1 MTAGGG
7 APESGMRAL
16 HATSTGL
23 RSAAMDETGALTLD
37 GTEHRLHPRIRVV
50 WAVGA
55 TLPWLVLGG
64 GGAIVAAATG
74 RGELAGLIV
83 GVALLLILA
92 GLSIV
97 GWRWRCWGWAA
108 WDDAL
113 ELHHGVISQRASV
126 VPYHRIQQIDIHR
139 DPLDRMLGLS
149 KLILHTA
156 AATSDATLPGIAAA
170 DADSLRHAL
179 LRRSGHDDAV

>member
-1 MTAGGG
+1 MDDTA
-7 APESGMRAL
+7 
-16 HATSTGL
+16 
-23 RSAAMDETGALTLD
+23 ALTLD

-50 WAVGA
+50 WAIGA
-55 TLPWLVLGG
+55 TLPWVIVGG
-64 GGAIVAAATG
+64 GGAIVATATG
-74 RGELAGLIV
+74 RSDLAGLIV

-139 DPLDRMLGLS
+139 DLVDRMMGLS
-149 KLILHTA
+149 KLILRTA
-156 AATSDATLPGIAAA
+156 AATTDATLPGISAAHA
-170 DADSLRHAL
+170 DELRHRL
-179 LRRSGHDDAV
+179 LQRSGHDDAV